1 MQSELIHLNFLS
13 LFSLICFFVFLII
26 QRYSSKTTFG
36 YLLDKDFDKP
46 QSFHKTSIPRSGGL
60 ASFIS
65 LIIFFFFNYILF
77 NKIYFDYFFLFSL
90 IFLLGFFD
98 DLKIKINPN
107 LRLLLMAFIILFFIN
122 LFSINIGK
130 VDLIFLNNFL
140 KNKYFLS
147 IFILLCF
154 LFIINGSNL
163 IDGFNGLLGI
173 NLLVINLSILYINL
187 NSTDQNFIIFL
198 IAQIII
204 LTSFLIFNF
213 PRAKIFLG
221 DSGSYLFGAITALNI
236 IYSNNFN
243 PEISS
248 FYFCSLLFYLFFE
261 VFFSFFRKIYQK
273 KSPFKP
279 DNLHLH
285 MLVFKWINRTKK
297 FTQSNYINSII
308 INLVYCILVSPL
320 IFFRYDGLICKFWFF
335 SLPVFYLLFYY
346 YFYKKNKDEA

>member
-1 MQSELIHLNFLS
+1 MQSDLIHLNFLS
-13 LFSLICFFVFLII
+13 LFSLTCFFVFLVI
-26 QRYSSKTTFG
+26 QKYSSKIG
-36 YLLDKDFDKP
+36 SGILLDKDFDKP
-46 QSFHKTSIPRSGGL
+46 QSFHKSFVSRSGGL
-60 ASFIS
+60 ASFIC
-65 LIIFFFFNYILF
+65 LIIFFYFNYILF
-77 NKIYFDYFFLFSL
+77 NKIYFDYLFLGSL
-90 IFLLGFFD
+90 IFLLGLSD
-98 DLKIKINPN
+98 DLKANISPN
-107 LRLLLMAFIILFFIN
+107 LRLLLMVLIILFFVN
-122 LFSINIGK
+122 YFTVNIGK

-140 KNKYFLS
+140 KNEYFLS

-187 NSTDQNFIIFL
+187 SSTDQNFVIFL

-204 LTSFLIFNF
+204 LICFLIFNF

-236 IYSNNFN
+236 IYSNNYN
-243 PEISS
+243 NEVSS

-279 DNLHLH
+279 DELHLH
-285 MLVFKWINRTKK
+285 MLVFKWINKTKE
-297 FTQSNYINSII
+297 FTKSNYINSII
-308 INLVYCILVSPL
+308 INIVYCTLVLPL
-320 IFFRYDGLICKFWFF
+320 IFFRYDALICKLWFS
-335 SLPVFYLLFYY
+335 SLPVFYLSFYY
-346 YFYKKNKDEA
+346 YFYKKNKE